1 MSEIK
6 EIFKKYAAESDDL
19 LKKLFDDKEIYL
31 SETLISSMKYTL
43 FSGGKRLR
51 PILSRLAAEI
61 VDGDIESAMIVGN
74 AIEMIHTYSLIH
86 DDLPSM
92 DNDEYRRGKLTNHR
106 VYGTGVAILAGD
118 GLLTHAFN
126 ILSKLNLPAEKIVKI
141 IELISSSAGVQG
153 MVGGQLLDLEA
164 ENKDIGLKEMIEI
177 HRAKT
182 GALFKCSILAGAYC
196 GNPTIEEID
205 ALEKYAEKLGLTF
218 QIVDDLLDVIGNEEK
233 LGKKTGS
240 DEKLNKSTYPKLL
253 GLDKTRQEAEKNAS
267 EAKNDLFIFG
277 EKAENMKNL
286 MDFIVNRQ
294 S

>member
-1 MSEIK
+1 LSEIK

>member
-1 MSEIK
+1 MSEITK
-6 EIFKKYAAESDDL
+6 ILKKYAAESDQVL
-19 LKKLFDDKEIYL
+19 EKIFEDKGIYL

-51 PILSRLAAEI
+51 PILSRMSSEI
-61 VDGDIESAMIVGN
+61 VGGDIESAMLIGN

-92 DNDEYRRGKLTNHR
+92 DNDEYRRGKSTNHR

-118 GLLTHAFN
+118 GLLTYAFN
-126 ILSKLNLPAEKIVKI
+126 VLTKLNLPAEKIVKI
-141 IELISSSAGVQG
+141 IELISYSAGVQG

-164 ENKDIGLKEMIEI
+164 ENKEIGLTEMVEI

-196 GNPTIEEID
+196 GDPTNEEIN

-218 QIVDDLLDVIGNEEK
+218 QIVDDILDVIGDEEK

-240 DEKLNKSTYPKLL
+240 DQKLNKSTYPKLL
-253 GLDKTRQEAEKNAS
+253 GLDKTRQEAEKNTT
-267 EAKNDLFIFG
+267 EAKNVLSIFG
-277 EKAENMKNL
+277 EKAEILKNL
-286 MDFIVNRQ
+286 MDFIVSRQ

>member
-1 MSEIK
+1 LSEIK
-6 EIFKKYAAESDDL
+6 NILKKYAAESDEL
-19 LKKLFDDKEIYL
+19 LEKKFDDKEIYL

-51 PILSRLAAEI
+51 PILSRMAAEI
-61 VDGDIESAMIVGN
+61 VDGDIKSAMIVGN

-118 GLLTHAFN
+118 GLLTYAFN
-126 ILSKLNLPAEKIVKI
+126 ILTKLNLPAEKIVKI
-141 IELISSSAGVQG
+141 IELISYSAGVQG

-164 ENKDIGLKEMIEI
+164 ENKEIGLKEMIGI

-182 GALFKCSILAGAYC
+182 GALFRCSILAGAYC
-196 GNPTIEEID
+196 GDPTIEEID
-205 ALEKYAEKLGLTF
+205 ALERYAEKLGLTF
-218 QIVDDLLDVIGNEEK
+218 QIVDDILDVIGDDQK

-240 DEKLNKSTYPKLL
+240 DQKLDKSTYPKLL

-267 EAKNDLFIFG
+267 EAKNALSVFG
-277 EKAENMKNL
+277 EKADILKNL
-286 MDFIVNRQ
+286 MDFIVSRQ

>member
-6 EIFKKYAAESDDL
+6 NILKKYAAESDEL
-19 LKKLFDDKEIYL
+19 LEKIFDDKEIYL
-31 SETLISSMKYTL
+31 SETLITSMKYTL

-51 PILSRLAAEI
+51 PILSRMAAEI

-106 VYGTGVAILAGD
+106 VYGTGVAVLAGD
-118 GLLTHAFN
+118 GLLTYAFN

-141 IELISSSAGVQG
+141 IELISYSAGVQG

-164 ENKDIGLKEMIEI
+164 ENKEIGLKEMIEI

-218 QIVDDLLDVIGNEEK
+218 QIVDDILDVIGDEEK

-240 DEKLNKSTYPKLL
+240 DQKLNKSTYPKLL

-267 EAKNDLFIFG
+267 EAKNVLFIFG
-277 EKAENMKNL
+277 EKADKMKNL

>member
-1 MSEIK
+1 LSEIK
-6 EIFKKYAAESDDL
+6 NILKKYAAESDEL
-19 LKKLFDDKEIYL
+19 LEKIFDDKEIYL
-31 SETLISSMKYTL
+31 SETLITSMKYTL

-51 PILSRLAAEI
+51 PILSRMAAEI

-106 VYGTGVAILAGD
+106 VYGTGVAVLAGD
-118 GLLTHAFN
+118 GLLTYAFN

-141 IELISSSAGVQG
+141 IELISYSAGVQG

-164 ENKDIGLKEMIEI
+164 ENKEIGLKEMIEI

-218 QIVDDLLDVIGNEEK
+218 QIVDDILDVIGDEEK

-240 DEKLNKSTYPKLL
+240 DQKLNKSTYPKLL

-267 EAKNDLFIFG
+267 EAKNVLFIFG
-277 EKAENMKNL
+277 EKADKMKNL